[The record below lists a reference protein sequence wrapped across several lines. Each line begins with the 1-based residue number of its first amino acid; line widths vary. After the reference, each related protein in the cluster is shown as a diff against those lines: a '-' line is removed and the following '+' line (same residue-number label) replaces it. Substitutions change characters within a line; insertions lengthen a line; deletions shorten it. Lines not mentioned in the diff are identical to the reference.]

1 MFDFGTNTGFP
12 PVASLVGFRQ
22 RTVLV
27 GPLAGKV
34 FCLRPQFFE
43 PLPLCLGPAG
53 AIPIEPGFLTMQQ
66 IRNFLTVVNIRRRDA
81 GVMNQSGLA
90 VGADVQFHTEV
101 PVFPLLGLM
110 HLWITRLILILDR
123 GWCSNQGGIN
133 NRAAKKFHAVGHQ
146 QLTDSGEERGTQL
159 MGFQQ
164 MTEVHQRRG
173 IQNPFVTQVDP
184 AELPEN
190 RNIVQ
195 GILTGHVA
203 QVEPVGNALHPQ
215 YPFQTHRRPTITRL
229 RVVRFNQRA
238 KLSPRHQAFH
248 TRQKLGLAR
257 SSTVFLKPSCR
268 RQCHLLHRFNP
279 RDQFLASDIMTKES
293 FTLFVTCSAFP

>member
-101 PVFPLLGLM
+101 PVLPFLGLM
-110 HLWITRLILILDR
+110 RLWITRLILILDR

-133 NRAAKKFHAVGHQ
+133 NRAARKFHAVGHQ
-146 QLTDSGEERGTQL
+146 QLTDSGLNG
-159 MGFQQ
+159 GAC
-164 MTEVHQRRG
+164 
-173 IQNPFVTQVDP
+173 P
-184 AELPEN
+184 A
-190 RNIVQ
+190 
-195 GILTGHVA
+195 
-203 QVEPVGNALHPQ
+203 
-215 YPFQTHRRPTITRL
+215 
-229 RVVRFNQRA
+229 
-238 KLSPRHQAFH
+238 
-248 TRQKLGLAR
+248 
-257 SSTVFLKPSCR
+257 
-268 RQCHLLHRFNP
+268 
-279 RDQFLASDIMTKES
+279 
-293 FTLFVTCSAFP
+293 